1 MSKATTKKAPAP
13 EKATA
18 PDSTPA
24 LKKAL
29 VHALTDEQK
38 ALVADSRFASLK
50 NQELAYAGVLLDG
63 IGTGATALAVDQWGI
78 YARITR
84 DKLYVED
91 GMKNVGE
98 FAEKYFNESKSS
110 ASHKSTV
117 FNRFFAPDASDDA
130 KRVRSFVG
138 IKLEPLYELSAL
150 SDEQLASLDQNQLTS
165 MTLKKARAVK
175 NSIIPPK
182 EKVIKTG
189 TISGSFVSFPFDS
202 TDAEGNTKHYEGVI
216 SSVKAEHV
224 PLDSDSMLDAVGMT
238 RDDKLITVK
247 FDGGVVYNVAVNPV
261 GNVAVF
267 VTTEDKPEKKEKASE
282 IPVAV
287 VNIVLN
293 MDKYGHEIGN
303 IMAVTSLTEEQVKS
317 IIARGQ

>member
-1 MSKATTKKAPAP
+1 MKATTKKAPEKAP
-13 EKATA
+13 EKA
-18 PDSTPA
+18 
-24 LKKAL
+24 L
-29 VHALTDEQK
+29 VHTLTEEQK
-38 ALVADSRFASLK
+38 ALVAGSRFASLK
-50 NQELAYAGVLLDG
+50 NEELAYAGVLLDG

-84 DKLYVED
+84 DKLYVDD
-91 GMKNVGE
+91 GLKNVGE
-98 FAEKYFNESKSS
+98 FAEKYFSESKSS

-117 FNRFFAPDASDDA
+117 FNRFFAPGATDAA
-130 KRVRSFVG
+130 KRVRDSVG

-150 SDEQLASLDQNQLTS
+150 NDEQLASLSHDQLSS

-182 EKVIKTG
+182 DKVIKTG
-189 TISGSFVSFPFDS
+189 SISGSFVSFPFDS
-202 TDAEGNTKHYEGVI
+202 TDSEGNTKHYEGVI

-224 PLDSDSMLDAVGMT
+224 PLDSESMLDAVGMT
-238 RDDKLITVK
+238 RDDKLVTVK
-247 FDGGVVYNVAVNPV
+247 FDGGVVYNIAVNAV

-267 VTTEDKPEKKEKASE
+267 VTTEDKAEKKDKAPE

-293 MDKYGHEIGN
+293 MDKYGHEIEN
-303 IMAVTSLTEEQVKS
+303 IMAVTSLTEEQVKA
-317 IIARGQ
+317 IIARGH